1 MNEFWERITLVSS
14 WGLAGLNL
22 AGESKAHRV
31 KYFETRAT
39 QSHVC
44 VCGCLTGSVPTQT
57 SACCVQICTCT
68 HPQKVLPHG
77 FSCSSEMSGQ
87 IVSDYF
93 LQLLPS
99 SSTTLKIIHSKG
111 NFKKL
116 LFKNSLPLIDCIVQR
131 SKHRFQWVLVGRN
144 FLNRLQAFGV
154 EQVKMTFAFSP
165 SHIYN

>member
-1 MNEFWERITLVSS
+1 MNEFWERTTLDSR

-22 AGESKAHRV
+22 AGEARPAGWSTLRQGPYKAM
-31 KYFETRAT
+31 
-39 QSHVC
+39 
-44 VCGCLTGSVPTQT
+44 
-57 SACCVQICTCT
+57 CVQLFIMLCTHTDLSVQLCTCT

-77 FSCSSEMSGQ
+77 FSCFSEMSGQ

-93 LQLLPS
+93 LQLLPP
-99 SSTTLKIIHSKG
+99 SSTTLKIINSKG

-116 LFKNSLPLIDCIVQR
+116 LFENSLPLIECIVQR
-131 SKHRFQWVLVGRN
+131 SKHSFQWVLVGRS

-165 SHIYN
+165 SHIHN